1 MKLLMKMSALVSVLA
16 LAGCAAPPP
25 EPAPVVAPAVPVQV
39 ECGVAS
45 PPGCREPA
53 VPPAL
58 VAWEQKMKGEIAEAE
73 ALRARAVDAMSA
85 LPVKQRIT
93 GSQSN
98 TTEQVF
104 STSQSPFTRS
114 MPVLDSVSLDL
125 PWAAKARQEHKDA
138 MMAVKDIAT
147 MMADNRGGA
156 TIYVTVSPRDL
167 RAKKVN
173 LKSGTAPTEA
183 GNPVEVKKSADKN
196 VPAGIEHFVIQA
208 KPWASRID

>member
-1 MKLLMKMSALVSVLA
+1 MKSMLKISALMSAVL
-16 LAGCAAPPP
+16 LAGCVAPPQEVAPPP
-25 EPAPVVAPAVPVQV
+25 AQGAVQV

-45 PPGCREPA
+45 PPGCRQPA
-53 VPPAL
+53 VPPAFNE
-58 VAWEQKMKGEIAEAE
+58 WEQKMQAETASADE
-73 ALRARAVDAMSA
+73 LRQRAVDAMA
-85 LPVKQRIT
+85 TLPVKQRIGASET
-93 GSQSN
+93 V

-104 STSQSPFTRS
+104 KSNQANGTRNIK
-114 MPVLDSVSLDL
+114 VLDSVVLDL
-125 PWAAKARQEHKDA
+125 PWTAKATQEHKNA
-138 MMAVKDIAT
+138 MTAIKDIAT
-147 MMADNRGGA
+147 LMADNRGGA

-208 KPWASRID
+208 RPWVSTIN